1 MLKHFFNEIYEIFMN
16 FILILTYYLDLYH
29 YSYFKYVI
37 KNINLNKLNEH
48 EKLRLQRPKAQN
60 NETTFSNYNSLI
72 EYFSDYIINHNKYLF
87 ALIPFTEKH
96 YQILRTNSSYLSI
109 QTPVINKIK
118 AYLEETCNDD
128 CDSNNSNNS
137 NNRYNNIKSTYTK
150 KCAKNDLHLHT
161 LMCTT
166 HLMKDSINRIF
177 IYKNINIEHYKKCPI
192 CKDESIWF
200 VNCGTKEDYYET
212 KMNQIKEYLE
222 KIKNIMDP
230 TKYNNEEILNNII
243 NECNCTQDEAK
254 FLISLDEDQK
264 ILLVLN
270 FLNIDKNF
278 FQLYKEEKSKIQ
290 TNTKSNGCPFSSKSN
305 TQTNTKSNGCP
316 FSKKTE

>member
-16 FILILTYYLDLYH
+16 FILITTYYLDLYH

-37 KNINLNKLNEH
+37 KNINLNKLNKQ

-60 NETTFSNYNSLI
+60 NETTFSNHDSLI

-87 ALIPFTEKH
+87 ALIPFNEKH
-96 YQILRTNSSYLSI
+96 YQILITNSSYLSI

-118 AYLEETCNDD
+118 AYLEESYN
-128 CDSNNSNNS
+128 
-137 NNRYNNIKSTYTK
+137 NNRYNNILNAFK
-150 KCAKNDLHLHT
+150 KDCAKNDLYLHI

-166 HLMKDSINRIF
+166 HLMKDSVNRIF
-177 IYKNINIEHYKKCPI
+177 IYKNIDIEHYNECLI

-222 KIKNIMDP
+222 AIKNITDP
-230 TKYNNEEILNNII
+230 TKYNNKEIMINNII
-243 NECNCTQDEAK
+243 DECDCTRDEAEI
-254 FLISLDEDQK
+254 LISLDENQK
-264 ILLVLN
+264 ILLILN
-270 FLNIDKNF
+270 FLNIDNNF
-278 FQLYKEEKSKIQ
+278 FQLYKKEKSKIQ
-290 TNTKSNGCPFSSKSN
+290 SNSCPFSSNPKI
-305 TQTNTKSNGCP
+305 QLDCCP